1 MKINQMEV
9 CSMKMLLKI
18 FISIID
24 ILLMPIRAILVLEVY
39 VTAAIV
45 SDMDIKEMVKAWLEE
60 IKQYPSLLKTSL
72 KILFW
77 N

>member
-1 MKINQMEV
+1 
-9 CSMKMLLKI
+9 MKMLLKI
-18 FISIID
+18 FACIID
-24 ILLMPIRAILVLEVY
+24 ILLMPNRAILALEVY

>member
-1 MKINQMEV
+1 
-9 CSMKMLLKI
+9 MKMLLKI
-18 FISIID
+18 FVSIID
-24 ILLMPIRAILVLEVY
+24 ILLMPIRAIMDLGVRVA
-39 VTAAIV
+39 AAILY
-45 SDMDIKEMVKAWLEE
+45 DLDIKEMVKAWLEE

>member
-1 MKINQMEV
+1 MEV

-18 FISIID
+18 FACIID
-24 ILLMPIRAILVLEVY
+24 ILLMPIRAIVALEVY
-39 VTAAIV
+39 VTVAIV

-60 IKQYPSLLKTSL
+60 LKQYPSALIKSL
-72 KILFW
+72 KIIFW

>member
-1 MKINQMEV
+1 
-9 CSMKMLLKI
+9 MKMLLKI
-18 FISIID
+18 FVSIID

>member
-1 MKINQMEV
+1 MEV

-18 FISIID
+18 FACIID

>member
-1 MKINQMEV
+1 
-9 CSMKMLLKI
+9 MKMLLKI

>member
-1 MKINQMEV
+1 
-9 CSMKMLLKI
+9 MKMLLKI
-18 FISIID
+18 FAFIID

>member
-1 MKINQMEV
+1 
-9 CSMKMLLKI
+9 MKMLLKI
-18 FISIID
+18 FTCIID
-24 ILLMPIRAILVLEVY
+24 ILLMPIRAILALEVY